1 MHGMELT
8 APCVLIVSDAEDR
21 CAVLR
26 RHVAPLGIEIH
37 EVSDCLAAIARAR
50 HCDPALILLDLQ
62 LPMMDGFEAVRLLR
76 CAPRTAHVPVIM
88 IAEVRMGLVERQR
101 GQALGAVAFLQRQDL
116 DFNALQEQIR
126 VLLQLHVR
134 ANALQMQIYS
144 FLDDHA
150 RLSADNAQVRALQP
164 SLHRHL
170 LLDLLTGL
178 PNRMF
183 FDLHLMGLIR
193 RGARGGKG
201 FALVWIDLDHLKRI
215 NDRYGR
221 DIGDQMMVAV
231 AQRLEQ
237 VVRSSDVLAR
247 IEGDTY
253 GLILDGVID
262 PKGVQAALKKMIA
275 VAGEPLEVAGPD
287 GQPVTL
293 IPTLSAGVALYPR
306 HGEDQVAL
314 FSVAQQSAQDVL
326 RMGGDGVRVGWG
338 TTEPGAD
345 AAARI
350 GR

>member
-1 MHGMELT
+1 MHGMELM
-8 APCVLIVSDAEDR
+8 APCVLIVSDAPDR

-26 RHVAPLGIEIH
+26 RHVEPLGIDIH
-37 EVSDCLAAIARAR
+37 EASDCLAAIARAR

-88 IAEVRMGLVERQR
+88 IAETRMGLIERQR
-101 GQALGAVAFLQRQDL
+101 GQVLGAVAFLQRQDL
-116 DFNALQEQIR
+116 DFDALQEQIR
-126 VLLQLHVR
+126 LLLQLHVR
-134 ANALQMQIYS
+134 ANGLQMQIHS

-150 RLSADNAQVRALQP
+150 RLSAENPQVRALQP

-201 FALVWIDLDHLKRI
+201 FALVWIDLDHLRRI
-215 NDRYGR
+215 NERYGR
-221 DIGDQMMVAV
+221 EVGDQMLLAV

-253 GLILDGVID
+253 GLILDGVTE
-262 PKGVQAALKKMIA
+262 PKGAQAALSKVLSM
-275 VAGEPLEVAGPD
+275 AGEPLEITDMKGET
-287 GQPVTL
+287 VTL

-306 HGEDQVAL
+306 HGEDQLGL
-314 FSVAQQSAQDVL
+314 FTVAQQSAHDVL

-338 TTEPGAD
+338 TAEPD
-345 AAARI
+345 APARS
-350 GR
+350 